1 MQCSVTSSGGPVFGK
16 ILPWVLTLLL
26 SIAFPVVVY
35 DVATGH
41 GIGEVPALLL
51 GSIGP
56 ALELAITAVWRRR
69 VDEFSVVVLIFLAL
83 GVVTALFFDDPRLLL
98 LKESAVT
105 GLFGLVMLVT
115 VPTSRPLMFLFGRR
129 FATNGD
135 PERVAWWNG
144 LWAYPGFRR
153 TQRGLTLMWGLT
165 FVVEAVVRAVLTY
178 RLPVATMVVVNAV
191 VPPVVIGLLAVATFV
206 WAMRARRAGEA
217 RRAAAEATQVPAT

>member
-1 MQCSVTSSGGPVFGK
+1 VLAKV
-16 ILPWVLTLLL
+16 LPWVLTLLL

-35 DVATGH
+35 DVATDH
-41 GIGEVPALLL
+41 GLGEVPALLL

-206 WAMRARRAGEA
+206 WATRARRAGEA
-217 RRAAAEATQVPAT
+217 RTRAAAAQVPAT

>member
-1 MQCSVTSSGGPVFGK
+1 MFGK

>member
-1 MQCSVTSSGGPVFGK
+1 LLAK

-41 GIGEVPALLL
+41 GVGEVPALLL
-51 GSIGP
+51 GAIGP
-56 ALELAITAVWRRR
+56 AVELAITAAWRRR
-69 VDEFSVVVLIFLAL
+69 LDEFSVVVLIFLAL
-83 GVVTALFFDDPRLLL
+83 GVVAALFFDDPRLLL

-105 GLFGLVMLVT
+105 GLFGVVLLVT

-144 LWAYPGFRR
+144 LWAYPTFRR

-165 FVVEAVVRAVLTY
+165 FVVEAVVRSILTY

-206 WAMRARRAGEA
+206 WAARARRAGEA
-217 RRAAAEATQVPAT
+217 RTAAAAAAQVPAT